1 MKGIGGA
8 LIVIGALVALF
19 ASLIYGALLVVIGIG
34 LVVLAGQKGGGS
46 AQKAP
51 VAGKPIQYLFKCASC
66 GTHGLMGFEPP
77 TAAEFADI
85 NATVIQ
91 ERWKVCADCKTP
103 FVAKAI
109 FAHPFQAKQPFFEP
123 PEAK

>member
-34 LVVLAGQKGGGS
+34 LVVLASQKGS
-46 AQKAP
+46 TQKAP
-51 VAGKPIQYLFKCASC
+51 VSGKPIQYLFKCASC